1 MEWAPEHTGTVVA
14 MMMVLGLIV
23 VAAMAATMAWLVAMA
38 VYGGRGPDRPVVLS
52 EEAGR
57 LDPALDELR
66 HRYARGE
73 IGREEYLQRKIDLE
87 TDWD

>member
-1 MEWAPEHTGTVVA
+1 MT
-14 MMMVLGLIV
+14 VLGGMVV

-38 VYGGRGPDRPVVLS
+38 VYGGRAPDGPAVLS
-52 EEAGR
+52 EEPRR

-87 TDWD
+87 TD